1 MLNKYILGPTYIPTL
16 AFIKWDWG
24 PLKLYSNA
32 WQGPLNAIPYLE
44 EFQNIPLPL
53 GPLQTPL
60 ATWPRVWCPPGGSFP
75 PVPLLW
81 TAPTYLPIHV
91 STFQTYPLPTT
102 YYLPR
107 NHLTTSIA
115 TVVSSNVNITTHLTT
130 SIYTVVSSNVNIT
143 THLTT
148 SISTVVSSNVNSTT
162 QVIYKV
168 AGLVQ
173 LLHIFNKHLYCLS
186 GVW

>member
-32 WQGPLNAIPYLE
+32 WQGPLNAIPYLK

-60 ATWPRVWCPPGGSFP
+60 ATWPKVWCPPGGSFP
-75 PVPLLW
+75 PIPLLW
-81 TAPTYLPIHV
+81 TAPTCLLVHV
-91 STFQTYPLPTT
+91 STFQTYPLPST

-107 NHLTTSIA
+107 NQLTTSIS
-115 TVVSSNVNITTHLTT
+115 TVFSSNVI
-130 SIYTVVSSNVNIT
+130 IT